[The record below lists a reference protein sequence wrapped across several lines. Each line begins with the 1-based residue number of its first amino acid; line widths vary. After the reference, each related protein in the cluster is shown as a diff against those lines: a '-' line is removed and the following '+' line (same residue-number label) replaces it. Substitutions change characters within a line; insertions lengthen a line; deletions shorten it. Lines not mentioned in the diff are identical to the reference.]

1 MRLFDTSPLSV
12 IYLCEIYH
20 FRSRGRNS
28 TVNMA
33 ASVLS
38 RIQLCRKN
46 VFLSASRCSV
56 FMKNTYLVKSNEND
70 ECRLEFLD
78 GDNEGKLFVYIS
90 ELTSYK
96 LKSKFYTWA
105 MMGTDYQ
112 SPLLCNEVF
121 QS

>member
-1 MRLFDTSPLSV
+1 
-12 IYLCEIYH
+12 
-20 FRSRGRNS
+20 
-28 TVNMA
+28 MA

-38 RIQLCRKN
+38 RIQLCRKDL
-46 VFLSASRCSV
+46 FLSASRCSV

-90 ELTSYK
+90 ELTSCK

-105 MMGTDYQ
+105 MMGSDYR